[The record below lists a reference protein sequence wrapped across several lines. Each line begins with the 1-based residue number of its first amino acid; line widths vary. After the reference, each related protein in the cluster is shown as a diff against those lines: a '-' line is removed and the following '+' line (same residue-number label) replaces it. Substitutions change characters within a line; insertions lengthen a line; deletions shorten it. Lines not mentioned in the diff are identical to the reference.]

1 MVKVKKTDGDH
12 LKTVYFLL
20 KNKTVLKTFTFQGY
34 KED

>member
-20 KNKTVLKTFTFQGY
+20 KNKTVLKNIYISGL
-34 KED
+34 